1 VSAGGRLL
9 VVAATRRG
17 AAIAGRLAAALGG
30 VEVYVTTRWLEQA
43 TAAMGTAPAG
53 SGRGETGS
61 RGMGADAAAAE
72 GAAAATG
79 TTAAGTAATGTTAAG
94 TAAAGT
100 AAAGTAAAVE
110 AAGKADGVTQHRT
123 PAVEAVTVEAVA
135 VGAPAVEAPVAEAPV
150 VEAPV
155 VEAPVVEAAAE
166 GTPAEETPA
175 EGTPALRMSAA
186 SVSAPLALRGIDLP
200 LGAALARLFGD
211 ASVGGLV
218 VVLAVGAT
226 VRILAPWLRGK
237 DADPAVVCVDD
248 GGRFAVALLGG
259 HRGGANA
266 LARRV
271 ADALDACA
279 VITTASE
286 ADGLFAVD
294 LLGADAGWRIE
305 ATPAALRHAAAAV
318 VNGEPVYVYQDA
330 GDTAWQTATNVPANV
345 RIINQ
350 DTGTNLPD
358 NEQTN
363 DHGMDTNAPASVG
376 TINPGMDTNAP
387 ASVGTIN
394 PGIDTNA
401 SANVGTIDPGMGA
414 KGPANTVRT
423 IGPGS
428 GRAIGDTSRAA
439 DGAALLIISDRA
451 LDSDGA
457 LDGLDLAFGAD
468 ETVVYHPPT
477 LVAGLGCSR
486 GATAD
491 DLACAVEQALAQ
503 GGLARG
509 SLAGLATL
517 DRRLDEPG
525 VVEYASRLGLPVHG
539 FTASALAAVPGVPNP
554 SAIVEAA
561 VGTPSVCEPAALLA
575 SGATTLLVPKMKT
588 PRATAAIAR
597 IPQPGPTA
605 TGTPPAPSQRA
616 AP

>member
-79 TTAAGTAATGTTAAG
+79 TTAAGTAATGTTAARTAAAGTAAAG

-123 PAVEAVTVEAVA
+123 PAVEAVA
-135 VGAPAVEAPVAEAPV
+135 VGAPAVGAPA

-376 TINPGMDTNAP
+376 TINPG
-387 ASVGTIN
+387 
-394 PGIDTNA
+394 IDTNA

-597 IPQPGPTA
+597 IPQPGPTT